1 MGHSNNTSAIWVL
14 KAMIR
19 GGWKKGWEANTAVL
33 TQLLNCTNY
42 QLLNCTNYQLFNC
55 TNYQLL
61 NCANYQLLNY
71 TNYQLLNYTNYQL
84 LSVLILKE
92 AHEYLPRK
100 ETAFYSCPQETLS

>member
-71 TNYQLLNYTNYQL
+71 TNYQLL
-84 LSVLILKE
+84 SVLILKE